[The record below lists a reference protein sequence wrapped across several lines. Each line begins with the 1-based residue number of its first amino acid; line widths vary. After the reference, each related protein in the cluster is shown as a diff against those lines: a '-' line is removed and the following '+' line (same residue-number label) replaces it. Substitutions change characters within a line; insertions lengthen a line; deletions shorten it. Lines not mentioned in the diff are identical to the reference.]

1 MNVALYARVSS
12 EKQAENDLSISAQL
26 KALRNYA
33 EKNGWTVF
41 KEFVD
46 EAESARSANRPAFQE
61 MIAYAKKKAKP
72 FEAILI
78 WKHSRFARNREDAI
92 IYKSL
97 LRKLGVTVISMNEQ
111 VDDSPAGKLLEGII
125 EVIDEFYSLNLAED
139 TVRGLRENA
148 NRGFQNG
155 SIPAGYKAKKVMDG
169 HNERTKLEPDE
180 TFAPVIQRIF
190 ALALKNMGI
199 KEIANTLNS
208 EGVMTRTGIPWAN
221 STVKYILKNEVY
233 TGTLVYG
240 RMSKHKNGHNGNNSI
255 IRIENNHPALVDKR
269 TFDIVQRLM
278 SKRSSAVVHPWSV
291 ASDYLLSGLVYCG
304 KCNAKMIGASAKSG
318 DHHYYSCQNYLKRG
332 KHVCDMKAV
341 NRKEL
346 ETLVVDRLKTLVLT
360 EKNMKEIFNIV
371 LDMINHNKGNH
382 EKELKNIEDQLAG
395 LKERLG
401 KLYNSLETGRIE
413 IEHLAPRIKDLKAQI
428 DVLEAKRNEITGE
441 STNTA
446 RLPFDLNALYEFAKD
461 LAEILKDGTIMEQK
475 AILRSFVKRIII
487 NPPDVTLEYTA
498 PLLEEKEIGRTTETA
513 VLPMLQ
519 YGSPA
524 RTRTSDLVV
533 TLDPKLLSEVDYIIA
548 LGFYAVRQQV
558 HSL

>member
-33 EKNGWTVF
+33 GKNGWTVF

-61 MIAYAKKKAKP
+61 MIAYAKKKTKS

-97 LRKLGVTVISMNEQ
+97 LRKQGVSVISMNEQ
-111 VDDSPAGKLLEGII
+111 VDDTPAGKLLEGII

-155 SIPAGYKAKKVMDG
+155 SIPAGYKAKKVVDG

-180 TFAPVIQRIF
+180 IFAPVIQRIF

-199 KEIANTLNS
+199 KEIANTLNG
-208 EGVMTRTGIPWAN
+208 EGVKTRTGIPWAN
-221 STVKYILKNEVY
+221 STVKYVLKNETY

-240 RMSKHKNGHNGNNSI
+240 KMSKHKNGNNGNNGL
-255 IRIENNHPALVDKR
+255 IRIENNHPALVDKH
-269 TFDIVQRLM
+269 TFDVVQRLM
-278 SKRSSAVVHPWSV
+278 SKRSPAMIHPQSLI
-291 ASDYLLSGLVYCG
+291 SDYLLSGIVFCG
-304 KCNAKMIGASAKSG
+304 KCGAKMIGASAKSG
-318 DHHYYSCQNYLKRG
+318 EHHYYSCHNYMKRG
-332 KHVCDMKAV
+332 IHVCDMRAV

-360 EKNMKEIFNIV
+360 EKNMKEVFDMV
-371 LDMINHNKGNH
+371 LEMINHNKANH
-382 EKELKNIEDQLAG
+382 DKSLKSIDDQLKG
-395 LKERLG
+395 LRDRLG

-413 IEHLAPRIKDLKAQI
+413 IEHLAPRIKELKAQI
-428 DVLEAKRNEITGE
+428 DSLEAKRSEITGE
-441 STNTA
+441 SQSTA
-446 RLPFDLNALYEFAKD
+446 QMPFDLNALYEFAKD
-461 LAEILKDGTIMEQK
+461 LIQIMKDGTLMEQK
-475 AILRSFVKRIII
+475 AILRSFIKRIII
-487 NPPDVTLEYTA
+487 SPPDVTLEYTV

-519 YGSPA
+519 IGSPS

-533 TLDPKLLSEVDYIIA
+533 T
-548 LGFYAVRQQV
+548 
-558 HSL
+558 